1 MIVIQDNFYPNPEE
15 IREKALNQFFFPGV
29 KGKKVMFPGQ
39 ITVST
44 FSNENFIYV
53 KNRLE
58 KILNRKII
66 HFPKKNSNTAFTLGL
81 ETKNYI
87 NWVHHD
93 VAKQTEKVTNDLDGE
108 AWASVLYLTPNAPV
122 THGTGLFRDKEKKSV
137 ERRDDLR
144 ISAESF
150 KGFWEQTESSTFEM
164 HTYVG
169 NIYNRLVVY
178 PAAYW
183 HAPFNA
189 GWGHDKKTG
198 RLVQVCFF
206 TTEKE

>member
-39 ITVST
+39 RTVST

-108 AWASVLYLTPNAPV
+108 AWASVLYLSLI
-122 THGTGLFRDKEKKSV
+122 H
-137 ERRDDLR
+137 
-144 ISAESF
+144 I
-150 KGFWEQTESSTFEM
+150 
-164 HTYVG
+164 
-169 NIYNRLVVY
+169 
-178 PAAYW
+178 
-183 HAPFNA
+183 
-189 GWGHDKKTG
+189 
-198 RLVQVCFF
+198 
-206 TTEKE
+206 